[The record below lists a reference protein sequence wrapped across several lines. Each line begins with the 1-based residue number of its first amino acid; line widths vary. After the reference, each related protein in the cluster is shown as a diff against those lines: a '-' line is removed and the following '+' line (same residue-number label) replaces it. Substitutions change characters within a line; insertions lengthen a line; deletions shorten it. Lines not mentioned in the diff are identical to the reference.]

1 MNVKY
6 MKLRP
11 SDDIYERLN
20 IKNFSI
26 EHINLFSKKKE
37 LEVLIK
43 IIHIKA
49 FEEVQELR
57 KELTRTFSD
66 TVKVKMKFFLFESVV
81 STLSV

>member
-43 IIHIKA
+43 IIP
-49 FEEVQELR
+49 
-57 KELTRTFSD
+57 
-66 TVKVKMKFFLFESVV
+66 
-81 STLSV
+81 